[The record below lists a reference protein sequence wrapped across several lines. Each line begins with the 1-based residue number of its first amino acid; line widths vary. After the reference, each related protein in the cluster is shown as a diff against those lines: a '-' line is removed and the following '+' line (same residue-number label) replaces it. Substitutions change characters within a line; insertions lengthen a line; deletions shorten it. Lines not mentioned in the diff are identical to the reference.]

1 MMSHDALIDALSG
14 STETT
19 VDGAIVYR
27 NAEGRPHRLT
37 GPAVLHHTG
46 ARAWCVNGELHRTDG
61 PAIERPDGTRV
72 WYLNN
77 DVLTEEEFISR
88 ISSGDFYEP

>member
-1 MMSHDALIDALSG
+1 MMRHDALIDALSG
-14 STETT
+14 TIETT
-19 VDGAIVYR
+19 IGGAIVYR

-61 PAIERPDGTRV
+61 PAIEGSDGSCI

-77 DVLTEEEFISR
+77 DELTEEEFIR
-88 ISSGDFYEP
+88 RLSSGDFYEP